1 MAYIQFMA
9 ALAGA
14 SNCIIKEVA
23 EKPMRKRLLATLA
36 LLALA
41 APANATIC
49 WNGVCGPSKEIIQFD
64 KNAGTY
70 SADDILKIDGSSTST
85 AGNVVDT
92 LVSNGS
98 SGLTITS
105 MDDPINPD
113 TSVGAG
119 ATLVNPIADINPLPA
134 VPEASTWA
142 MMILGFLSV
151 GVMGLRQRLHRRT

>member
-1 MAYIQFMA
+1 
-9 ALAGA
+9 
-14 SNCIIKEVA
+14 
-23 EKPMRKRLLATLA
+23 MRKRLLATLA

-70 SADDILKIDGSSTST
+70 SADDILKTDGSSTST
-85 AGNVVDT
+85 AGYVDT
-92 LVSNGS
+92 LVSDGS
-98 SGLTITS
+98 SPLTVIR
-105 MDDPINPD
+105 MDDPSNTD
-113 TSVGAG
+113 AFVRAG
-119 ATLVNPIADINPLPA
+119 STFVITNVDVTPLPA